1 MATENPNYYQEEQID
16 DRGIIPTRRW
26 ATEGQT
32 PSVGLHIDNY
42 DNLFNRNINVGKDV
56 SQPDEELLKRVSV
69 ANAIN
74 QEMTP
79 EEAMGEVE
87 TTKERLTRALVNNLA
102 IAGTTAVQGTVGFL
116 YGIFDAMANT
126 ELSRIWDND
135 VNRAMFEAQQAVQEN
150 NRNYYT
156 KDYNDM
162 SIWKQMGTSMFWADL
177 VQNLGYSEGM
187 LIPGM
192 GMSKLLTA
200 APKAL
205 QVIMPAL
212 VGSLGEASMEA
223 IQNKNDKLTYE
234 NRVLTDEY
242 NKRFAQATSNKE
254 RQALYNSYRQQL
266 LDSEEDA
273 NEAGNFVFGSNTV
286 LLTLSNI
293 LEWGKLF
300 SRGAA
305 KTANTLGKEVRRG
318 TDDLL
323 SQSSKAWQRTK
334 NVGEF
339 IKNATSEGIEEVSQD
354 IIQKAADLNASY
366 NSFNDSIYNPEA
378 RELVDGMWKSLYMA
392 TSEAFKDKQTAT
404 DFMMGFMTSVIG
416 TPTIRGIHNENGKWQ
431 SPVSIEGG
439 VLNLAGEMRQTNQ
452 DYKRR
457 QAIIDEINK
466 GLKEGTIKDRY
477 EGLVRSVNLT
487 NKMNQAAINNND
499 FLYHTFKDAGVISDV
514 IMFSNLGQL
523 DYLKEIATQAKNI
536 LDENLQSIV
545 NEIKNNEGNGA
556 FSSDNNNENLQFVR
570 EKINENAEN
579 ILSTIDRYVETKQQI
594 ENRAEFRLDKPA
606 LETAINASLQIEN
619 FTDRRQSIIDSLYE
633 TYINNSTSSN
643 TNTVSK
649 QEFIDK
655 LTKGDNDFA
664 SNVKEVLKKSSNPL
678 TVNDS
683 IKKLEDVQKLNDIIK
698 DYNKELDAALK
709 TPEKANK
716 KANESKAKA
725 IDDSVKKAREKVKN
739 RLKNATTISEY
750 RKALNEM
757 TSDSSISNNDIIKA
771 NEEMINEGSA
781 IAKENRTIDNIAK
794 SAQINIANN
803 SELSDSEKAE
813 ATNMLKTA
821 LSKAESSDDVL
832 NNAFSQD
839 NEAYKSVFTINPSY
853 KKEDDKDNS
862 QFKHFLKI
870 QYHTLNAVKQA
881 LKDNQKF
888 EVAQRITVTDTN
900 KGQQVPQPAT
910 PEEKFPQYDSA
921 DSSINNNE
929 QDIKTDIEAQAQDLN
944 EEEQKLEDSWKPL
957 SWFDLDARRQGKL
970 EPISK
975 LEGFKNIATYSEQ
988 EGMQEYVDNGKL
1000 EVGDTLYLGIDPKC
1014 IDNQG
1019 NPVILYF
1026 KKVGDKYQPVGVFQ
1040 VTRYNSSITQPL
1052 KDRLI
1057 KEFKDK
1063 GSKEYISDVKTTVN
1077 SLKTGYMQYGEK
1089 RDADDILFE
1098 SIEMFLQNP
1107 NGSIMSGTKVLERVK
1122 TVRDAK
1128 DKAYTLFAAI
1138 PILGG
1143 KIKIPVQLNIKHFN
1157 NTEYSKD
1164 KYGDTSYYKKIEEI
1178 CDRLSKATS
1187 GDTVMAAVN
1196 ELRQILYL
1204 GDYNIFYDKNTGKLL
1219 VKKLERDSNG
1229 HIVYTNIKGTPQEKT
1244 SIETSF
1250 DINNQTNSAQLI
1262 MDWLLRKNFRFQVSV
1277 KELNGGNYNKT
1288 LLDNGILTTNLA
1300 SLNAIGNWFTVN
1312 PLNEKF
1318 EEIKGNPV
1326 KFPDRPP
1333 TTKPNVLNDAHTITF
1348 RGHSGYTIGKDASG
1362 NIQIYSPNGTQI
1374 ARNSSDGKNAF
1385 EYLYEYTL
1393 KYGDTSNGSGLIDG
1407 VFITSDGIYFNASKC
1422 RYATEQEINNYN
1434 NKLKGNNPP
1443 ATPPAN
1449 PPISTPQEVDEEE
1462 LPKENYAEEDLTNNK
1477 TFTGVTRN
1485 YFDKADNK
1493 WHRGKT
1499 ETRTL
1504 NSGKKVTFVLRN
1516 LFTNNLGSKTRVFA
1530 GLELGIILP
1539 NGRSKFFE
1547 GEGTIFRT
1555 PNELNAYIDDV
1566 INKLNNPITASAQR
1580 LRDTLNNL
1588 QSMDRP
1594 EIKGLKPKESDTPL
1608 VNPPA
1613 NPPTDTSAD
1622 TASSLMDDIFN
1633 EDNDGSA
1640 FMLREATSEEEMG
1653 DVKAAEEWL
1662 KSVLPHIPVS
1672 MRNGLLRINN
1682 IKAWGMVSNAGITL
1696 SNIMAKGTEY
1706 HEAFHI
1712 VSKYALTKEERE
1724 TLYKEASI
1732 YTKSS
1737 DEKVNEEWL
1746 AERFREY
1753 MIDRNSLMKRVKLSI
1768 RNFFRRIANFLKGV
1782 KEVEPYR
1789 NVIYKNIMNRHY
1801 SDTTISNK
1809 KETPSFRPNK
1819 EEISISDEELKN
1831 SGHSDLWIENANEQD
1846 KEIAKFCIGV

>member
-1 MATENPNYYQEEQID
+1 MATDNPNYYQEEQID

-26 ATEGQT
+26 ATEGAN

-74 QEMTP
+74 QGMTP

-87 TTKERLTRALVNNLA
+87 TAKERLSRALVNNLA

-126 ELSRIWDND
+126 ELSRLWDND
-135 VNRAMFEAQQAVQEN
+135 VNRTMFEIQQSVQEN

-192 GMSKLLTA
+192 GMSKLLSS
-200 APKAL
+200 APKIL
-205 QVIMPAL
+205 QVAL
-212 VGSLGEASMEA
+212 PSIVGSLGEASMEA

-242 NKRFAQATSNKE
+242 NKRFAQATSNEE
-254 RQALYNSYRQQL
+254 RQRLYDSYKQQL

-273 NEAGNFVFGSNTV
+273 NQAGNFVFGSNTA
-286 LLTLSNI
+286 LLTLSNM
-293 LEWGKLF
+293 LEWGKVF

-318 TDDLL
+318 ADGLL
-323 SQSSKAWQRTK
+323 SQSSKAWQKTK

-339 IKNATSEGIEEVSQD
+339 LKNATSEGIEEVSQD
-354 IIQKAADLNASY
+354 IIQKTADLNIDY

-392 TSEAFKDKQTAT
+392 TSEALKDKQTAT
-404 DFMMGFMTSVIG
+404 DFMMGFMTSVVG
-416 TPTIRGIHNENGKWQ
+416 TPTIRGFHNNQGKLQ
-431 SPVSIEGG
+431 VPLIEGG
-439 VLNLAGEMRQTNQ
+439 VLDFAGEMRQTNQ
-452 DYKRR
+452 NYERR

-466 GLKEGTIKDRY
+466 GLKEGAIKNRY
-477 EGLVRSVNLT
+477 EGLVRSINLT

-514 IMFSNLGQL
+514 IMFDNLGQL
-523 DYLKEIATQAKNI
+523 DYLKEIATQAKNVS
-536 LDENLQSIV
+536 DEDLQSIV
-545 NEIKNNEGNGA
+545 DEIKNQEGNGA
-556 FSSDNNNENLQFVR
+556 FSSNNNNENLQFVR
-570 EKINENAEN
+570 EKVNENAKN
-579 ILSTIDRYVETKQQI
+579 ILDTIDKYTETKQKI
-594 ENRAEFRLDKPA
+594 ENRAGFRLDKPA

-619 FTDRRQSIIDSLYE
+619 FTNRRQSIIDSLYE
-633 TYINNSTSSN
+633 TYINNSTTSN

-649 QEFIDK
+649 QEFTDK
-655 LTKGDNDFA
+655 LLKGDKEF
-664 SNVKEVLKKSSNPL
+664 SSKVKDVLKQSSNTL
-678 TVNDS
+678 TVEDN
-683 IKKLEDVQKLNDIIK
+683 IKKLEDVQKLTDIIK
-698 DYNKELDAALK
+698 DYDKNLDAALK

-725 IDDSVKKAREKVKN
+725 IDDSIKKAREKVKD
-739 RLKNATTISEY
+739 RLKNANSISEY

-757 TSDSSISNNDIIKA
+757 VADSSISDNDITKA

-794 SAQINIANN
+794 SAKINITNN
-803 SELSDSEKAE
+803 SELSDKEKAD
-813 ATNMLKTA
+813 AINMLKTA
-821 LSKAESSDDVL
+821 LQNAENSDDIL
-832 NNAFSQD
+832 DTAFSQY
-839 NEAYKSVFTINPSY
+839 NSAYTSILTTNPNY
-853 KKEDDKDNS
+853 KKESDTNGEQYKN
-862 QFKHFLKI
+862 FLKL

-881 LKDNQKF
+881 LNDNQKF
-888 EVAQRITVTDTN
+888 EAAQRITVTDKN
-900 KGQQVPQPAT
+900 NQGQQSST
-910 PEEKFPQYDSA
+910 PTETFPQYDRYDSA
-921 DSSINNNE
+921 INNDEISSDENNKE
-929 QDIKTDIEAQAQDLN
+929 QIDNSE
-944 EEEQKLEDSWKPL
+944 EEEQRLEDSWKPL

-975 LEGFKNIATYSEQ
+975 LEGFKNIATYGEQ
-988 EGMQEYVDNGKL
+988 EGMQEYIDNGKL
-1000 EVGDTLYLGIDPKC
+1000 EIGDTLYLGIDPKC
-1014 IDNQG
+1014 VDNQG

-1040 VTRYNSSITQPL
+1040 VTRFNSSVAQPL
-1052 KDRLI
+1052 KDKLI
-1057 KEFKDK
+1057 KEFRDR
-1063 GSKEYISDVKTTVN
+1063 GSKEYISDIKTTVN

-1098 SIEMFLQNP
+1098 NIEFFLQNP

-1122 TVRDAK
+1122 TVKDAK
-1128 DKAYTLFAAI
+1128 SKAYTLFAAI

-1143 KIKIPVQLNIKHFN
+1143 KIKIPVQINIKHFN

-1187 GDTVMAAVN
+1187 GDTVMAAMN

-1204 GDYNIFYDKNTGKLL
+1204 GDYNMFYDKNSGKIL
-1219 VKKLERDSNG
+1219 VKKIERDNSGNIIYVNING
-1229 HIVYTNIKGTPQEKT
+1229 SPQEKT
-1244 SIETSF
+1244 SIESSF

-1262 MDWLLRKNFRFQVSV
+1262 MDWLLKKNFRFQVSI

-1288 LLDNGILTTNLA
+1288 LLDNGVLVTNLS
-1300 SLNAIGNWFTVN
+1300 SLDAKGSWFTVN
-1312 PLNEKF
+1312 PLNDKF

-1326 KFPDRPP
+1326 QFPERPP
-1333 TTKPNVLNDAHTITF
+1333 VTNTNVLNDSYKITF

-1362 NIQIYSPNGTQI
+1362 NIQIYSPSGTLI
-1374 ARNSSDGKNAF
+1374 ARNSSDGVNAF
-1385 EYLYEYTL
+1385 EYLYEYTI
-1393 KYGDTSNGSGLIDG
+1393 KYGNSSNGSGLIDG
-1407 VFITSDGIYFNASKC
+1407 IFITSDGIYFNASKC
-1422 RYATEQEINNYN
+1422 RYATKQEIDNYN
-1434 NKLKGNNPP
+1434 SKINANNAPINPP
-1443 ATPPAN
+1443 VT
-1449 PPISTPQEVDEEE
+1449 TQQEVDEEE
-1462 LPKENYAEEDLTNNK
+1462 LPKENYAERDDTN
-1477 TFTGVTRN
+1477 TMVFAGPIRN
-1485 YFDKADNK
+1485 YFDSKDNK
-1493 WHRGKT
+1493 WYRGKT
-1499 ETRTL
+1499 FTRTL
-1504 NSGKKVTFVLRN
+1504 DSGKKITFVLRN
-1516 LFTNNLGSKTRVFA
+1516 VFTHNLGSKTEIFA

-1539 NGRSKFFE
+1539 NGRSKFF
-1547 GEGTIFRT
+1547 GDGSVILRT
-1555 PNELNAYIDDV
+1555 PDELNSYMNDV
-1566 INKLNNPITASAQR
+1566 IDKLNNPITASSQR

-1588 QSMDRP
+1588 QSMDKP
-1594 EIKGLKPKESDTPL
+1594 EIKGLKPEEP

-1613 NPPTDTSAD
+1613 NPSAD
-1622 TASSLMDDIFN
+1622 TESSLMDDIFN

-1640 FMLREATSEEEMG
+1640 FMLREATSEEEVE

-1672 MRNGLLRINN
+1672 IRNGLLRIND

-1712 VSKYALTKEERE
+1712 VSRYALTEEERS
-1724 TLYKEASI
+1724 TLYKEASY
-1732 YTKSS
+1732 YTESS
-1737 DEKVNEEWL
+1737 DETINEEWL
-1746 AERFREY
+1746 AERFREF
-1753 MIDRNSLMKRVKLSI
+1753 MIDRNSLMKRVGLSI
-1768 RNFFRRIANFLKGV
+1768 RNFFRRISNFLRGI

-1789 NVIYKNIMNRHY
+1789 NVIYKNIMNKHY
-1801 SDTTISNK
+1801 LDTYISNNEDSISFKSNK
-1809 KETPSFRPNK
+1809 KEKT
-1819 EEISISDEELKN
+1819 ISDEDLRN

-1846 KEIAKFCIGV
+1846 REIAKFCIGV